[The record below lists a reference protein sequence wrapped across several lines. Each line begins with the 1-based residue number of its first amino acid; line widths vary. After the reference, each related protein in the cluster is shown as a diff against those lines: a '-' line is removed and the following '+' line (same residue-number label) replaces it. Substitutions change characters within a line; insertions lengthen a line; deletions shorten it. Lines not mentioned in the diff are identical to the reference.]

1 MDDNKQEESDR
12 QASEG
17 RRRSDRSHKAILSA
31 ALDLLHE
38 GGYRSVTIEGIA
50 ARAGVGKQTIY
61 RWWPSKAAV
70 VLEALL
76 EDSSVSITEPN
87 TGSLRADLKIYL
99 TAAYTSM
106 QGRLGPML
114 RGLAAEALLDPEF
127 KAEFLRAYEQPWRDI
142 VASILRKAAA
152 RGELPAD
159 FDEEIVVDML
169 FGFKWLRL
177 LFGHAPLDAQ
187 AAARVAALV
196 ETLARN

>member
-1 MDDNKQEESDR
+1 MSDEVEG
-12 QASEG
+12 AEPSSGEG
-17 RRRSDRSHKAILSA
+17 RRRSDRSHKAIVSA
-31 ALDLLHE
+31 TLDLLHE
-38 GGYRSVTIEGIA
+38 SGYRAITIEGIA

-76 EDSSVSITEPN
+76 EDSSASITEPD
-87 TGSLRADLKIYL
+87 TGSLRTDLEIYL
-99 TAAYTSM
+99 TAAYASM

-127 KAEFLRAYEQPWRDI
+127 KTEFLRAYEQPWRDI

-152 RGELPAD
+152 RGELPSD

-187 AAARVAALV
+187 AAARVAALI
-196 ETLARN
+196 EALAKR